1 MARSFSIAAA
11 VVAASIGA
19 AGSAA
24 WGADPAV
31 NFAGSGSTFAGDCR
45 GQDASLAGSNNT
57 ATIRGAC
64 RAFQIAGD
72 GNRVLV
78 DMANQRHDQGLRQH
92 QPGQLDRR
100 RRGPGHHRRTRQHGD
115 PRPLDT
121 RTFRQAGT
129 PRHSRKI
136 VDART
141 CAGHPRAPDERQRPA
156 SVDGRDKPGHDGNR
170 LVRRSTSRR
179 RYARN
184 PRRR

>member
-1 MARSFSIAAA
+1 MARKVSFAAI
-11 VVAASIGA
+11 VVAGAAGA

-78 DMANQRHDQGLRQH
+78 NMAPNGTIKVFGNNNQVSWTS
-92 QPGQLDRR
+92 PGEAQVTTV
-100 RRGPGHHRRTRQHGD
+100 GPGNTVVR
-115 PRPLDT
+115 
-121 RTFRQAGT
+121 
-129 PRHSRKI
+129 
-136 VDART
+136 AR
-141 CAGHPRAPDERQRPA
+141 
-156 SVDGRDKPGHDGNR
+156 
-170 LVRRSTSRR
+170 
-179 RYARN
+179 
-184 PRRR
+184 